1 MRPVTKE
8 QWQDAVDAADLLARI
23 TTARV
28 LLFLELA
35 RVFGLLDEDG
45 EIDTQGCYEII
56 EDARSRGVTP
66 SADAMRRFITD

>member
-1 MRPVTKE
+1 MRPITRE

-23 TTARV
+23 TTAKV

-35 RVFGLLDEDG
+35 RVFSLLDEDG
-45 EIDTQGCYEII
+45 GIDAQACYEVI
-56 EDARSRGVTP
+56 EDARGKGVMP